1 MQLKSQIIVAALA
14 VALLVVSP
22 AGSAPPVPTHISPA
36 SGSTFDGV
44 PAMSWNGVAGA
55 YRYEF
60 QLSADPGFNSTQHSF
75 FTRNTRA
82 TVVETLTNGTY
93 WWRVRSDDGLG
104 NVSGWSTPT
113 SFVMNWGTAPTLSA
127 PANGATVV
135 YPTTPLTL
143 KWNPSPR
150 AAEYKLDIATD
161 PLLGS
166 QIATGYPL
174 ETEALEFTPPEL
186 LSPGTYYWAVTPI
199 DAQGNIGS
207 RSAVWSFNWSWPSAT
222 TPSVTDLAG
231 DLELYDPQF
240 SWNRVPGAARYEVE
254 VNSSAVWAPGSK
266 VCCSGTTIATSLSPT
281 EVFDDNV
288 YFWRVRAV
296 DASGNSGQWNDGP
309 SFDKRFDKVP
319 PVVAPSIK
327 NLRMQDLEGDPGT
340 DADGATLGYQT
351 TVPIVTWDQV
361 PGAGMYHIDVA
372 PYRVGLCDYGA
383 PTSERWSVDTAT
395 NAWTPLGGGS
405 AGTPY
410 PPGSV
415 IVSKDST
422 ALVAGQPY
430 CVRVRARSSHVSS
443 SLTVWGDFTQL
454 NDGTGAS
461 FTWTGAHTTS
471 PCSPSCNANHLGA
484 NDYLLPTRGTTVGRM
499 PLFTW
504 EPLDGKT
511 AYWVIVAKDS
521 NFVTIVDY
529 ALTNVPAYAP
539 RERNSVR
546 TYSDENTLYY
556 WAVLP
561 AINPDGGLAASDP
574 LQAAASNFEKETA
587 QPVPLEPAEA
597 ATLLH
602 QPTFRWTPILGT
614 RYYVL
619 QVDDE
624 PTFGLPLLHE
634 VKTPSTAFSST
645 TTYPA
650 DTVLY
655 WRVRPADEEDRG
667 LTWSVTRT
675 FQKTLGVP
683 TLDPANPTSGDLIP
697 TMKWDPVPGAVSYDF
712 HLELPDSSFSTDAN
726 GVHASAATLIRMTGT
741 GVFRWQVRANF
752 PSTSSIVTPGA
763 WTPLASF
770 TRTIREPQSPTS
782 DTGQNRLLLSWEP
795 KTGAKTYRVQVA
807 NRPDFSPAIETT
819 TTDTTNF
826 ASKLTSSTYAAGGTF
841 YWRVAAMDPDRNIG
855 DFTATRTFTMPALTG
870 TPTAPPTTT
879 PPTTTLKQFAITS
892 KGRLVRRRYRT
903 VTIFVKNAANAT
915 AVASASVRVSGA
927 GLTVRTKRTNGYG
940 IVKFLLRPTKLERVT
955 FRVTKTGF
963 APKNHFKRVYRPG

>member
-1 MQLKSQIIVAALA
+1 MQLKPQIIIAALA
-14 VALLVVSP
+14 VALFVVSP
-22 AGSAPPVPTHISPA
+22 AGSAPPVPTHVSPA
-36 SGSTFDGV
+36 TGSTFDGV

-60 QLSADPGFNSTQHSF
+60 QLSADPGFNSTQESF

-82 TVVETLTNGTY
+82 TVDETLTNGTY
-93 WWRVRSDDGLG
+93 YWRVRSDDGLG
-104 NVSGWSTPT
+104 NVSAWSSPS
-113 SFVMNWGTAPTLSA
+113 SFVMNWGSAPTLSA
-127 PANGATVV
+127 PANGGTVV

-143 KWNPSPR
+143 KWNPTPR
-150 AAEYKLDIATD
+150 AVEYKLELATD

-166 QIATGYPL
+166 LVSTTYPL
-174 ETEALEFTPPEL
+174 ETEALEYTPHEL
-186 LSPGTYYWAVTPI
+186 LSPGTYYWAVTPL
-199 DAQGNIGS
+199 DAQGNLGS
-207 RSAVWSFNWSWPSAT
+207 RSAIWEFNWSWPSAT
-222 TPSVTDLAG
+222 TPTVSDLAS

-288 YFWRVRAV
+288 YFWRVRAL

-319 PVVAPSIK
+319 PVVAPSVK

-340 DADGATLGYQT
+340 DAAGTAGYQT
-351 TVPIVTWDQV
+351 RVPIVTWDPV
-361 PGAGMYHIDVA
+361 PGASSYQVHVA
-372 PYRVGLCDYGA
+372 PYVSGLCDFG
-383 PTSERWSVDTAT
+383 SSDWSLQTAT
-395 NAWTPLGGGS
+395 NAWTPLSNGNGG
-405 AGTPY
+405 APY
-410 PPGSV
+410 PPPTGLT
-415 IVSKDST
+415 VSKDTS
-422 ALVAGQPY
+422 ALVQDQPY
-430 CVRVRARSSHVSS
+430 CVRVRARSSHVSTS
-443 SLTVWGDFTQL
+443 VTMWGDFTHL

-461 FTWTGAHTTS
+461 FTWIGPHTTS
-471 PCSPSCNANHLGA
+471 PCSPSCNANYLGA
-484 NDYLLPTRGTTVGRM
+484 DDYLLPARGTTVGRM

-529 ALTNVPAYAP
+529 ALTNIPAYAP
-539 RERNSVR
+539 RERNLVR

-587 QPVPLEPAEA
+587 QPTPLEPAEG
-597 ATLLH
+597 ATVLH
-602 QPTFRWTPILGT
+602 QPTFRWTPVLGT

-624 PTFGLPLLHE
+624 PTFGAPLLHE
-634 VKTPSTAFSST
+634 VKTASTAFSST

-655 WRVRPADEEDRG
+655 WRVRPADEEERG
-667 LTWSVTRT
+667 LTWSLTRT

-683 TLDPANPTSGDLIP
+683 TLDPGNPTTGDLLP
-697 TMKWDPVPGAVSYDF
+697 TIEWDPVPGAISYDF
-712 HLELPDSSFSTDAN
+712 HLKMPDNVSVQNAN
-726 GVHASAATLIRMTGT
+726 GVHSSAATLIKMTGT

-752 PSTSSIVTPGA
+752 PSTTTLVTPGA
-763 WTPLASF
+763 WTPLATF
-770 TRTIREPQSPTS
+770 TRTIREPQGPTS
-782 DTGQNRLLLSWEP
+782 DAGQNRLLLSWEP

-807 NRPDFSPAIETT
+807 NRPDFAPAMETV

-826 ASKLTSSTYAAGGTF
+826 ASKLTASAYGAGGTF
-841 YWRVAAMDPDRNIG
+841 YWRVAAMDPDRNLG
-855 DFTATRTFTMPALTG
+855 DFTATRTFTMPALTQA
-870 TPTAPPTTT
+870 PTSTPPTTT
-879 PPTTTLKQFAITS
+879 PPTTLKTFALTS
-892 KGRLVRRRYRT
+892 KGRLIRRRYRV
-903 VTIFVKNAANAT
+903 VTIIVKNAANGT
-915 AVASASVRVSGA
+915 AVASASVRVSGV
-927 GLTVRTKRTNGYG
+927 GLTAKTKQTNGSG
-940 IVKFLLRPTKLERVT
+940 IVKFTLRPTKLGRAT

-963 APKNHFKRVYRPG
+963 QAKNLFKKVWLPS